1 MNKNNIIDNITQF
14 TQPIIDEMGYKF
26 VRINFTKEND
36 TRILQIYVDKK
47 GGITIDDCEHI
58 SRIISAELDKKDIIP
73 QHYNLEV
80 SSAGE
85 RELHDAEDIE
95 MHLNE
100 GAKITLKIGDVI
112 EGILQDIKNDNLYLK
127 NEDNIRSIPMKN
139 IKKIK
144 LKFIF

>member
-127 NEDNIRSIPMKN
+127 NGDNIRSIPMKN